1 MVKTRHPALGGPIA
15 EGARRLM
22 EELGL
27 NTFTAVLA
35 VNSGQAVYEVM
46 TSGPVWSLVASCMI
60 VSGVSAIVAW
70 LVGRRVLHLN
80 PALLMGA
87 IAGARQNTASLRA
100 AQEETASAVPGIGY
114 PVPLAITTVCLSVV
128 AYFFA
133 IFA

>member
-1 MVKTRHPALGGPIA
+1 VKTRHPALGGPIA

-46 TSGPVWSLVASCMI
+46 TSGPVWSLVASCII
-60 VSGVSAIVAW
+60 VSGVPAIVAW

-87 IAGARQNTASLRA
+87 IAGARQNTACFAPHRKRPPPRFR
-100 AQEETASAVPGIGY
+100 ASAIRCPA
-114 PVPLAITTVCLSVV
+114 PITACSPASGSTT
-128 AYFFA
+128 
-133 IFA
+133 